1 MGFPPLPLLLFFF
14 AFIYAFKLPSAVR
27 GPNGRDDG
35 TKEVGVV
42 RGGDIKVF
50 TSDVMV

>member
-1 MGFPPLPLLLFFF
+1 MLPWVFPPPFFF
-14 AFIYAFKLPSAVR
+14 FFCIYAFKLPSAVR
-27 GPNGRDDG
+27 VPNDRDDG
-35 TKEVGVV
+35 TKGVGVV